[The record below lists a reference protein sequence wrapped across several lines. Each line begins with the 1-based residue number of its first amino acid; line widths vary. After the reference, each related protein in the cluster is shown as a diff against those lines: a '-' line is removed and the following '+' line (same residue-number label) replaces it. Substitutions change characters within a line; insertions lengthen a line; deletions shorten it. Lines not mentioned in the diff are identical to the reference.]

1 MAGGCVSTSSVIKSS
16 KNYFLEYD
24 LDEILRYKDAKCFAY
39 HGNRIKWTDSFEM
52 LKLFIKCAIEQA
64 GTWMSS
70 GGKYKKFTSSS
81 SDLILTWNYGLCTL
95 SFRGEEGARLKEL
108 LIHVCTM
115 EKNLPADIDL
125 ELASNVCSSTPIVQ
139 MVVDDQPLLASAD
152 QEGGITLRKVNV
164 EKAPV
169 VDALELSAL
178 EQFIDCSFQNVC
190 ISSCTKSPS
199 KMGQAVDSFTPSR
212 QIDNDNLSPMKA
224 CLSTFKSHVELEL
237 GKLSTRLSIQNQI
250 INANKQ
256 ELDRLIAE
264 NLHLKSRIGELEN
277 RAPSQY
283 EGPVNTVHIEVR
295 KENQASA
302 DNNDD
307 SSNTCPC
314 YNAPQLVESTSTMPP
329 TTCQNQQQVSNT
341 DRSHLNDGDLIPQ
354 STDCDTNQQSYDHAL
369 CANALQLPIPTRIT
383 NRVSSQQQKRKL
395 RGKFRK
401 EFNHNYNQVFRK
413 RLPSPRTFRQPN
425 YPRHYP
431 RPTQTKDP
439 STFSRIWSH
448 VPRREDWLSHLDLVW
463 KITHP
468 S

>member
-1 MAGGCVSTSSVIKSS
+1 M
-16 KNYFLEYD
+16 
-24 LDEILRYKDAKCFAY
+24 
-39 HGNRIKWTDSFEM
+39 
-52 LKLFIKCAIEQA
+52 
-64 GTWMSS
+64 
-70 GGKYKKFTSSS
+70 
-81 SDLILTWNYGLCTL
+81 
-95 SFRGEEGARLKEL
+95 
-108 LIHVCTM
+108 
-115 EKNLPADIDL
+115 
-125 ELASNVCSSTPIVQ
+125 
-139 MVVDDQPLLASAD
+139 
-152 QEGGITLRKVNV
+152 
-164 EKAPV
+164 
-169 VDALELSAL
+169 
-178 EQFIDCSFQNVC
+178 
-190 ISSCTKSPS
+190 
-199 KMGQAVDSFTPSR
+199 
-212 QIDNDNLSPMKA
+212 
-224 CLSTFKSHVELEL
+224 
-237 GKLSTRLSIQNQI
+237 
-250 INANKQ
+250 
-256 ELDRLIAE
+256 
-264 NLHLKSRIGELEN
+264 HLKSRIGELEN

-329 TTCQNQQQVSNT
+329 TTCQNQQQISNT

-439 STFSRIWSH
+439 STFSNLVVSNNRRVDKDNQLILNSDNSPADLLQSH
-448 VPRREDWLSHLDLVW
+448 NNNLINGAKSRDGQHMKGNSNARKLPN
-463 KITHP
+463 ITELKSLFQVLGVSATMNEVDNKVDTYPIIDGHHCSLRNVSSVSTNP
-468 S
+468 

>member
-1 MAGGCVSTSSVIKSS
+1 MT
-16 KNYFLEYD
+16 
-24 LDEILRYKDAKCFAY
+24 
-39 HGNRIKWTDSFEM
+39 
-52 LKLFIKCAIEQA
+52 
-64 GTWMSS
+64 
-70 GGKYKKFTSSS
+70 
-81 SDLILTWNYGLCTL
+81 
-95 SFRGEEGARLKEL
+95 
-108 LIHVCTM
+108 
-115 EKNLPADIDL
+115 PADIDL
-125 ELASNVCSSTPIVQ
+125 ELARNACSSTPIVQ

-169 VDALELSAL
+169 VDALVCLELSAL

-199 KMGQAVDSFTPSR
+199 KMGQAVGSFTPSR
-212 QIDNDNLSPMKA
+212 QTDNDNLSPMKA

-314 YNAPQLVESTSTMPP
+314 YNAPQLVESTIVRCLQPLVKINNKFQT
-329 TTCQNQQQVSNT
+329 
-341 DRSHLNDGDLIPQ
+341 LI
-354 STDCDTNQQSYDHAL
+354 AV
-369 CANALQLPIPTRIT
+369 I
-383 NRVSSQQQKRKL
+383 
-395 RGKFRK
+395 
-401 EFNHNYNQVFRK
+401 
-413 RLPSPRTFRQPN
+413 
-425 YPRHYP
+425 
-431 RPTQTKDP
+431 
-439 STFSRIWSH
+439 
-448 VPRREDWLSHLDLVW
+448 
-463 KITHP
+463 
-468 S
+468 